1 MTTKQITEKAK
12 EMVALQLSYGNKVS
26 LKWAKDVINSSIAAF
41 EKKEKI
47 ALVRKNI
54 ETFLSNEGFDYAF
67 SSVSD
72 TNGLSIYYSVMEN
85 GSEVKYRFSDHSVKN
100 IQRVFNERHFDVK
113 KFF

>member
-54 ETFLSNEGFDYAF
+54 ETSQ
-67 SSVSD
+67 
-72 TNGLSIYYSVMEN
+72 IYHRKTFY
-85 GSEVKYRFSDHSVKN
+85 
-100 IQRVFNERHFDVK
+100 
-113 KFF
+113 